1 MSSLHALADYGNDR
15 LIVFLI
21 ERGQAVAELEPEFLS
36 DRLRGRCG
44 FARVHCK
51 TNRMLGGL
59 RTEDDVHFMRRQ
71 GPEQPFGGPAVADLA
86 ASSQREEGQVAHRAD
101 ALGQPIAIGWFARD
115 ERSARRWIEAVLDHD
130 RDRFGDGRPD
140 RAG

>member
-1 MSSLHALADYGNDR
+1 CCCICHRPPRHTLFPYTTLFRS
-15 LIVFLI
+15 
-21 ERGQAVAELEPEFLS
+21 ELEPEFLS

-101 ALGQPIAIGWFARD
+101 A
-115 ERSARRWIEAVLDHD
+115 D
-130 RDRFGDGRPD
+130 RKSVV
-140 RAG
+140 